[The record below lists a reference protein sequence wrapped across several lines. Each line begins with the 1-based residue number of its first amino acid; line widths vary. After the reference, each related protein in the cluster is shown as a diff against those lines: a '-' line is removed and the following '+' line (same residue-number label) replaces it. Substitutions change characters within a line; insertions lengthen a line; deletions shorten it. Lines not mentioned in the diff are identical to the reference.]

1 MRLFIAIRLNE
12 EMENALLDMQDGMRW
27 KGVRGN
33 YTKPE
38 NLHLTLAFI
47 GEYSDPY
54 HVKDVIESV
63 GFEPFSI
70 RLDGA
75 GSFRGLWWAG
85 VKAGQEAE
93 EQEAA
98 GREAAGA
105 KAKGRREAAD
115 PLAMLVRRLRHALSD
130 EGIPFDRK
138 KFSPHITLVR
148 RPDPDDIAPPP
159 PERCSMTVDHISLKR
174 SERGKGGMIYTEL

>member
-1 MRLFIAIRLNE
+1 MRLFIAIRLDE
-12 EMENALLDMQDGMRW
+12 EMEDALLDMQDSMKW

-33 YTKPE
+33 YTCPE
-38 NLHLTLAFI
+38 NFYLTLAFI

-63 GFEPFSI
+63 EFEPFRI

-85 VKAGQEAE
+85 VKAAQ
-93 EQEAA
+93 
-98 GREAAGA
+98 
-105 KAKGRREAAD
+105 EAAD
-115 PLAMLVRRLRHALSD
+115 PLGMLVRRLRHALAD

-159 PERCSMTVDHISLKR
+159 PKNCQVTVDHISLMR
-174 SERGKGGMIYTEL
+174 SERGKHGMIYTEL